1 MKRYTVELSDRKRS
15 RHVDAQFPSDAV
27 VHVVG
32 NRLHSKREAV
42 RYPDGFTIFECKVE
56 RLGPKTVNK
65 EATMSYR
72 EKALEELVRAFL
84 SYLEDDSR
92 SERRR
97 QVCIQ
102 ACKDALRPNINDS
115 LDVKL

>member
-42 RYPDGFTIFECKVE
+42 RYPDGFTIFECLLWDGKNI
-56 RLGPKTVNK
+56 R
-65 EATMSYR
+65 AY
-72 EKALEELVRAFL
+72 VRP
-84 SYLEDDSR
+84 E
-92 SERRR
+92 
-97 QVCIQ
+97 
-102 ACKDALRPNINDS
+102 
-115 LDVKL
+115 